1 MVVVV
6 VVVLVVAVMVVL
18 VVVVVVVVVV
28 AVVVVV
34 LLLPVVLM
42 VPLTAYNDS
51 SLSRVVLSRTFTN
64 ENGRLDETR
73 VSRRIFV
80 FPRELC

>member
-1 MVVVV
+1 MVVV

>member
-1 MVVVV
+1 MVV

-18 VVVVVVVVVV
+18 VVVVLVVVVV

-34 LLLPVVLM
+34 VVLL

>member
-1 MVVVV
+1 M
-6 VVVLVVAVMVVL
+6 VAVMVVL
-18 VVVVVVVVVV
+18 VVVVLVVVVV

>member
-1 MVVVV
+1 MVV

-18 VVVVVVVVVV
+18 VVVVLVVVVV
-28 AVVVVV
+28 AVVVVVV

>member
-18 VVVVVVVVVV
+18 VVVVLVVVVV

>member
-1 MVVVV
+1 MVV

-18 VVVVVVVVVV
+18 VVVVLVVVVV

>member
-1 MVVVV
+1 MV

-18 VVVVVVVVVV
+18 VVVVLVVVVV

>member
-1 MVVVV
+1 MVV

-18 VVVVVVVVVV
+18 VVVVLVVVVV
-28 AVVVVV
+28 AVVVVVLV

>member
-1 MVVVV
+1 MV

>member
-1 MVVVV
+1 M
-6 VVVLVVAVMVVL
+6 LVVAVMVVL
-18 VVVVVVVVVV
+18 VVVVLVVVVV

-34 LLLPVVLM
+34 VLLPVVLM